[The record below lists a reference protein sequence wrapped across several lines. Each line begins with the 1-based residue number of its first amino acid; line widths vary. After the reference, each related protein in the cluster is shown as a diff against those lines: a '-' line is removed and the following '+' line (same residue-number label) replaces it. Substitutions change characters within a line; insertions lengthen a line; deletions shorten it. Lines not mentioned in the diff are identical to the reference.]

1 MPFMNKQL
9 LTALT
14 IFGVAGSAG
23 AAYAGV
29 SVISNAS
36 AESSPA
42 NSAASMP
49 VTRTIV
55 YQVGAAGQV
64 TISVTEDN
72 LAVSGSVAGTGW
84 TVVGAS
90 ATGRHAEVQFTDT
103 VQLVTFAADLVDHD
117 VTVSVTNVAA
127 PGVATTVVPVQVDV
141 SVLSDSNP
149 PAPTPATS
157 PTTAPHNTTP
167 AHTTAPSPKGDD
179 DDDEHEEHEEEEEED
194 DD

>member
-1 MPFMNKQL
+1 MNKQL

-36 AESSPA
+36 AETPA
-42 NSAASMP
+42 NSAAAMP

-64 TISVTEDN
+64 TITVTEDN

-90 ATGRHAEVQFTDT
+90 ATGRHAEVQFTDS
-103 VQLVTFAADLVDHD
+103 VQLVTFAADLVDHN

-127 PGVATTVVPVQVDV
+127 PGVTTTEVPAPVDV

-149 PAPTPATS
+149 PAPTPATT
-157 PTTAPHNTTP
+157 PTTAPSNTVP
-167 AHTTAPSPKGDD
+167 AHTTAPSPKGGDD
-179 DDDEHEEHEEEEEED
+179 DDHEGDHEDHEEED

>member
-1 MPFMNKQL
+1 MNKQL

-36 AESSPA
+36 AESAP
-42 NSAASMP
+42 SASATPMP

-64 TISVTEDN
+64 TIAVSNDN

-90 ATGRHAEVQFTDT
+90 ATGQHAEVQFTDN
-103 VQLVTFAADLVDHD
+103 VQLVTFAADMVDHN

-127 PGVATTVVPVQVDV
+127 PGVATTGVPVQVDV

-149 PAPTPATS
+149 PAPTPATT
-157 PTTAPHNTTP
+157 PTTAPHNTVP
-167 AHTTAPSPKGDD
+167 VHTTAPSPKGG
-179 DDDEHEEHEEEEEED
+179 DDDEGEDHEDHEEHEEED